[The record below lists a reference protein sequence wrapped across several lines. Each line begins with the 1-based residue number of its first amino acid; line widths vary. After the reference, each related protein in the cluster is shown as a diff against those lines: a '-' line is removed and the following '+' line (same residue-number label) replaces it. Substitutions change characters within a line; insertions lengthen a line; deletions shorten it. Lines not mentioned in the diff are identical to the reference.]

1 MELVNVDIM
10 NNGLGHLSV
19 ANRQELL
26 VVFSEY
32 KLVTIK
38 ALIYLYS

>member
-1 MELVNVDIM
+1 MELENVDIM

-19 ANRQELL
+19 ANIQELL
-26 VVFSEY
+26 VFSEY

-38 ALIYLYS
+38 VLIYLYS